1 MEKLMTVKEVSE
13 LLNLKP
19 STIRKWVHTGFIPH
33 VKLGK
38 RSVRFQ
44 ASIIEEWV
52 KTSLRPGRSGRKMS
66 VNL

>member
-1 MEKLMTVKEVSE
+1 MEKLMNVREVSE
-13 LLNLKP
+13 LLNVKP

-44 ASIIEEWV
+44 VSIIEEWV
-52 KTSLRPGRSGRKMS
+52 KNSLRPGRFRRKMS